1 MSRTIA
7 QLSELTETARAL
19 RAGGDRAGA
28 EAALRRALQLA
39 PDHIPALVQLAQ
51 LAAERDAPQETV
63 QWLQRLLALQ
73 PDNPAFLGSYGGM
86 LRRLDRAAEALPA
99 LERALA
105 LQPDHAGWLFE
116 RAHVLRKLQRLQD
129 ARLAFEAVLARQP
142 LNAAAW
148 TGLAEC
154 LLRLQDSAAAMQAIE
169 KALAV
174 APGNGE
180 AIGTKGLI
188 LAHRGERAA
197 ALDCYRQAYESL
209 PGEVSA
215 RRNYGNALLR
225 AGHAAQ
231 AWPLLEHRPDRPES
245 RLPLAQ
251 SGLPYWDG
259 KIRPGMRLLLWS
271 EQGIGDEILQAGYIP
286 DLLKAG
292 MDIVLL
298 CAARLAP
305 LFRRSFP
312 GAEVHALR
320 ADTAL
325 QGFRATHQL
334 SICDL
339 ASRLR
344 RDGAAPAQAVPY
356 LQADPA
362 RQAMFAARYRGLFT
376 ERLGARRV
384 IGLSWRSGNPALGES
399 KSLRLQDMLPI
410 LRLPGM
416 AFVNL
421 QYGDTIAEVADLQ
434 ARHGIALHTDPEVD
448 PLSDIDGQAAQIA
461 ALDEIVSVSTAV
473 VHLACALAVPSRVL
487 LPFEHGLLW
496 YWGESGDASLW
507 RPGAKLYRPA
517 DAADRLGPIQ
527 KLADDLRANPA

>member
-1 MSRTIA
+1 MSRAIDHPA
-7 QLSELTETARAL
+7 ELIETARAL
-19 RAGGDRAGA
+19 RARGDRAGA
-28 EAALRRALQLA
+28 EAALRRVLQRV

-105 LQPDHAGWLFE
+105 MQPDHAGWHLD
-116 RAHVLRKLQRLQD
+116 RAYALRKLQRLGD

-142 LNAAAW
+142 LTAGAW

-154 LLRLQDSAAAMQAIE
+154 LLRLQDSDAALQAIG
-169 KALAV
+169 KALAA

-188 LAHRGERAA
+188 LAQRGDRAA
-197 ALDCYRQAYESL
+197 ALDCYRLAYEIL

-231 AWPLLEHRPDRPES
+231 AWPLLEHRADRPES
-245 RLPLAQ
+245 RVLLAQ

-259 KIRPGMRLLLWS
+259 TILPDMRLLLWS

-286 DLLKAG
+286 ELLQAG
-292 MDIVLL
+292 MDIVVL
-298 CAARLAP
+298 CAARLEP
-305 LFRRSFP
+305 LFRRAFA

-320 ADTAL
+320 ADTPL
-325 QGFRATHQL
+325 RGLRATHQL

-362 RQAMFAARYRGLFT
+362 RQAMFAERYR
-376 ERLGARRV
+376 ELGAQRV

-410 LRLPGM
+410 LHLPGIVW
-416 AFVNL
+416 VNL
-421 QYGDTIAEVADLQ
+421 QYGDTAAEVADLK